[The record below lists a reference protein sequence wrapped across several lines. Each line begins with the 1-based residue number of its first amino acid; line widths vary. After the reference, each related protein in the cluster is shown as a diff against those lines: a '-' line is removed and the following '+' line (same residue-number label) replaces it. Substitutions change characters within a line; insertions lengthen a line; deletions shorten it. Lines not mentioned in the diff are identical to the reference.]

1 VKALVKS
8 RPEPGLWME
17 EVPIPAPGPSEV
29 LIRVAKTSICGT
41 DLHIHRW
48 DRWAQTTLPVPLV
61 VGHEFFGTVADL
73 GPGVGGLTVGQRVS
87 GEGHLTCGHC
97 RSCRGGRREFC
108 HHHQG
113 LGVTRAGAFAEYLV
127 LPAENVFP
135 VPAHVSDDVAAI
147 LDPLGNATHTSL
159 KFDVVGEDVLITGAG
174 PIGVMATAIVRH
186 IGARFVVVTDVNPYR
201 LAMASAMGADRVV
214 DVRAQTLEPVMRE
227 LGMTEGFDVG
237 LEMSGAE
244 SALNQLLHTAKH
256 GAQIA
261 ALGIPAV
268 PMTLD
273 FNDVIFKGLTVQGI
287 YGRRIFE
294 TWYKMAAML
303 ESGLRVDPVITHR
316 FPVDDFDLAFA
327 TAAAGQ
333 SGKVLLEWDRH
344 GAPTTPPHDPTDAGR
359 PPASEPGSTSE
370 RKP

>member
-8 RPEPGLWME
+8 RAEPGLWLE
-17 EVPIPAPGPSEV
+17 EVPRPEPGPTEV
-29 LIRVAKTSICGT
+29 LIEVRKTAICGT

-48 DRWAQTTLPVPLV
+48 DRWAQATIPVPMV
-61 VGHEFFGTVADL
+61 VGHEFSGVIAEVGAGVA
-73 GPGVGGLTVGQRVS
+73 GLSVGQRVS
-87 GEGHLTCGHC
+87 GEGHITCGHC
-97 RSCRGGRREFC
+97 RACRGGRREFC
-108 HHHQG
+108 HHHR
-113 LGVTRAGAFAEYLV
+113 GVGVNRPGAFAEYLV
-127 LPAENVFP
+127 IPAENVFP
-135 VPAHVSDDVAAI
+135 LPDHVSDDLGAI

-186 IGARFVVVTDVNPYR
+186 IGARFVVVTDINPFR

-214 DVRAQTLEPVMRE
+214 DVTREPLEPVMKA

-244 SALNQLLHTAKH
+244 SAFNQMLDTLKH
-256 GAQIA
+256 GGQLA
-261 ALGIPAV
+261 ALGIPSG

-273 FNDVIFKGLTVQGI
+273 VNDVIFKGLTVQGI

-303 ESGLRVDPVITHR
+303 QSGLDVSAVITHR
-316 FPVDDFDLAFA
+316 FAIDDFADAFA
-327 TAAAGQ
+327 VAAAGQ
-333 SGKVLLEWDRH
+333 AGKIVLDWTRL
-344 GAPTTPPHDPTDAGR
+344 AG
-359 PPASEPGSTSE
+359 
-370 RKP
+370 